1 MNTNKLTTTA
11 ASISFAAVSVL
22 TAQEEILELEVME
35 GSGVAIEESVLPT
48 TRPFNSV
55 YGTDR
60 SILETPRNVTIISR
74 EQLDAINIKDVRDF
88 TKLTSSS
95 YTKTNFGAPS
105 TPNLRGDES
114 DLYVNG
120 MRRGLSTN
128 GNGLPINFNSVESVN
143 IVKGPAGAVYGTTN
157 YIGGYA
163 DLITKRPYFDGPAGS
178 VSFTAARYDQYTWNL
193 DYGAPINEKA
203 AYRFSYEGKEQDGFH
218 ELWKNNSHAIYGAL
232 SLRPSENY
240 SIDIMGEFF
249 VADYTENWGINRVSQ
264 DLIDN
269 GRYVINSQT
278 DAEYAA
284 YVANLGNGV
293 TVFDGGVPGQD
304 LASIFGGAGFATIV
318 PTDGTTVPVDRSWK
332 LAAPGDDSFGKLF
345 WLQALQKYDG
355 DTFEIVNNTLFQYR
369 DRDTFSSYHYSELMR
384 DNYTL
389 QNRTEIRFESPI
401 SDMFTINWNTG
412 LRFHYQDVWS
422 VNHFFNEPANFWDLT
437 RDPETRRVPDQ
448 GFAGFP
454 TIPDQEARG
463 ILSAWYYGGTGADT
477 QTYMVG
483 PFAQADIKIGEKF
496 SILAGYTSDYIET
509 EESDPVSGT
518 LNGEADGWLDN
529 YNVSLVYSITDTISA
544 YFTYNLN
551 EVIESGTGGR
561 IDAQDFDNAPESEL
575 FEFGAKFSLLEETL
589 FVSASYFDYN
599 NIVINPDDSIDERTF
614 KGFEIEANYQPNP
627 NLWLTVG
634 YSYIDSERTAGFF
647 ASPYTIDRAATET
660 GGFYVSP
667 TFEAPPAGVFVENP
681 GVPEHTVNALVSYKF
696 DSGLGFRLGFQGWG
710 EMNSGYGGYPI
721 SVFNAGDFFAGD
733 FEIEANTARLPFQ
746 YEFDATVFYEYGDW
760 EFKFTV
766 YNITDEENW
775 DVNNSGYGNGSI
787 VARYPAAWEANVTY
801 NW

>member
-1 MNTNKLTTTA
+1 MKPNKLQSTALSISLAA
-11 ASISFAAVSVL
+11 ASVL
-22 TAQEEILELEVME
+22 SAQEEEEMMVLEVME

-74 EQLDAINIKDVRDF
+74 EQLDAIAIKDVRDF

-143 IVKGPAGAVYGTTN
+143 IVKGPAGSVYGTTN

-163 DLITKRPYFDGPAGS
+163 DLITKRPYFDAPAGEIS
-178 VSFTAARYDQYTWNL
+178 VSVAQYDQYTWSL
-193 DYGAPINEKA
+193 DYGAPISETLA
-203 AYRFSYEGKEQDGFH
+203 FRVSYEGKEWDGFH
-218 ELWKNNSHAIYGAL
+218 EFWKNNSHALYGAL
-232 SLRPSENY
+232 TWRPNENY
-240 SIDIMGEFF
+240 TLEIMGEYFQ
-249 VADYTENWGINRVSQ
+249 ADYTENWGVNRVTQ

-284 YVANLGNGV
+284 YVATLGNGNS
-293 TVFDGGVPGQD
+293 VFTGGTPGVD
-304 LASIFGGAGFATIV
+304 FASVFGGAGFATIV

-332 LAAPGDDSFGKLF
+332 LAAPGDDSFGRFL
-345 WLQALQKYDG
+345 WAQAIQTYDTG
-355 DTFEIVNNTLFQYR
+355 DYEIVNNTLFQYR

-384 DNYTL
+384 DNWTL
-389 QNRTEIRFESPI
+389 TNRTEFRTAYDLTEMI
-401 SDMFTINWNTG
+401 SIDWNIG
-412 LRFHYQDVWS
+412 LRYHYQDVWS

-437 RDPETRRVPDQ
+437 RDPDTRRVPDQ

-454 TIPDQEARG
+454 IIPDQEPRG
-463 ILSAWYYGGTGADT
+463 ILSNWYYGGTGADT
-477 QTYMVG
+477 QTFMVG
-483 PFAQADIKIGEKF
+483 PFAQADIRFGDKVSLI
-496 SILAGYTSDYIET
+496 AGYTTDYIET
-509 EESDPVSGT
+509 KQSDPVTGADE
-518 LNGEADGWLDN
+518 LEGDGWLPN
-529 YNVSLVYSITDTISA
+529 WNVSGVYNVTEGVSVYA
-544 YFTYNLN
+544 TYNFN
-551 EVIESGTGGR
+551 EVIASDTGGR
-561 IDAQDFDNAPESEL
+561 IDVQDFDNAPESEL
-575 FEFGAKFSLLEETL
+575 IEFGVKFSLLEDTL
-589 FVSASYFDYN
+589 FIGAAYFDFN
-599 NIVINPDDSIDERTF
+599 NITVNQDGSVDEREF
-614 KGFEIEANYQPNP
+614 EGFEIEANYQPNP

-634 YSYIDSERTAGFF
+634 YSYIDSQRTAGFF
-647 ASPYTIDRAATET
+647 ASPYTIDRADET
-660 GGFYVSP
+660 GGYYVSP
-667 TFEAPPAGVFVENP
+667 LFQSPDGFVENP
-681 GVPEHTVNALVSYKF
+681 GVPEHTVNALVSYKWDNGF
-696 DSGLGFRLGFQGWG
+696 GLRAGFQGWG

-721 SVFNAGDFFAGD
+721 SVFDVTDFFGNGS

-746 YEFDATVFYEYGDW
+746 YEIDLTAFYEYENW
-760 EFKFTV
+760 FFKATV
-766 YNITDEENW
+766 YNVTDEDNW

-787 VARYPAAWEANVTY
+787 VARAPARWEGTVTY
-801 NW
+801 TW